1 MTLKL
6 VGSGRTSQVLSYL
19 LKLLLF
25 LHVPG
30 VHLMATGRKKIGY
43 LLLLPLI
50 ACSIFWGMMPVQVSH
65 SWFFGL
71 QVVILLLFLTTFIS
85 FIFVIFDLAKLGS
98 RSIKPQLIVFS
109 IIYLAVFYWPGDG
122 EQLKN
127 TELYL
132 AFDQQMCPE
141 ICFGEFAAYTPV
153 RETIQVKTIPTVGDI
168 VVYEVD
174 QEEFASRILA
184 SGGQVICMDNKPVV
198 FHGNTAETNC
208 KKNVV
213 AGPKE
218 YFVIGND
225 NAPGEW
231 DQYVHQGLISSSQII
246 GINPVVVA
254 NWSEALS
261 ATFSTAVFLG
271 DIYYQRN

>member
-1 MTLKL
+1 MALKF
-6 VGSGRTSQVLSYL
+6 VGSGRTSQVMSYL

-30 VHLMATGRKKIGY
+30 LHLLSLGKKKTG
-43 LLLLPLI
+43 LLLLIPLLAGI
-50 ACSIFWGMMPVQVSH
+50 LIMDAMPFKVSH
-65 SWFFGL
+65 SWYFGL
-71 QVVILLLFLTTFIS
+71 QVVILMFLLATLLS
-85 FIFVIFDLAKLGS
+85 FIFVVFDLANLSHRGIGT
-98 RSIKPQLIVFS
+98 RSII
-109 IIYLAVFYWPGDG
+109 IAMIYLTAFYWPSDS
-122 EQLKN
+122 EHLEN

-153 RETIQVKTIPTVGDI
+153 RETSQVKTIPTVSDI

-184 SGGQVICMDNKPVV
+184 TAGQAVCIDEKPEILVE
-198 FHGNTAETNC
+198 NSEKSMC
-208 KKNVV
+208 KVDV
-213 AGPKE
+213 LAGPE
-218 YFVIGND
+218 QFYVFGND
-225 NAPGEW
+225 NAPGKW
-231 DQYVHQGLISSSQII
+231 DQYVHQGLISSNQII

-261 ATFSTAVFLG
+261 ATFSSAVFLG
-271 DIYYQRN
+271 DIYYQRD

>member
-1 MTLKL
+1 MALKF
-6 VGSGRTSQVLSYL
+6 VGSGRTSQVMSYL

-30 VHLMATGRKKIGY
+30 LHLLSLGKKKTG
-43 LLLLPLI
+43 LLLLIPLLAGI
-50 ACSIFWGMMPVQVSH
+50 LIMDAMPFKVSH
-65 SWFFGL
+65 SWYFGL
-71 QVVILLLFLTTFIS
+71 QVVILMFLLATLLS
-85 FIFVIFDLAKLGS
+85 FIFVVFDLANLSHRGIGT
-98 RSIKPQLIVFS
+98 RSII
-109 IIYLAVFYWPGDG
+109 IAMIYLTAFYWPSDS
-122 EQLKN
+122 EHLEN

-153 RETIQVKTIPTVGDI
+153 RETSQVKTIPTVGDI

-218 YFVIGND
+218 YGH
-225 NAPGEW
+225 GR
-231 DQYVHQGLISSSQII
+231 QGLVKHHHGRS
-246 GINPVVVA
+246 
-254 NWSEALS
+254 
-261 ATFSTAVFLG
+261 
-271 DIYYQRN
+271 